1 MGVSS
6 RLTDAEASVARWK
19 DAPHNGGG
27 TVSNATE
34 DAVLH
39 TVGCMRRR
47 RFGRYV
53 EMERIAR
60 FITPP
65 EFAVGGV
72 HPTHLS
78 KQVLL
83 PGLCVLPLLDE
94 I

>member
-1 MGVSS
+1 MVLQGPPLWIQANESKIEQKHTREGRNPQMGVSS

-39 TVGCMRRR
+39 TMGCMRRR

-53 EMERIAR
+53 EME
-60 FITPP
+60 
-65 EFAVGGV
+65 
-72 HPTHLS
+72 
-78 KQVLL
+78 
-83 PGLCVLPLLDE
+83 
-94 I
+94 